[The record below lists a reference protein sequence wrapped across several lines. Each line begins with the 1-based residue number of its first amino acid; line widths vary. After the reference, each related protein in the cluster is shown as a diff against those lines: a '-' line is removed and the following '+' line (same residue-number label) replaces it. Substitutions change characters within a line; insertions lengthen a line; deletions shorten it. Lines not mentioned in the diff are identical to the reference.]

1 MAISTGRSGF
11 GLVSQVV
18 QIYAPPYVASIPK
31 GATVTYGNWVTV
43 PAGGGIPAGPAILEF
58 QSGSGEMQADN
69 QVVWRTV
76 TIT

>member
-11 GLVSQVV
+11 GLVSQAV

-31 GATVTYGNWVTV
+31 GATVTYGQWVTLQ
-43 PAGGGIPAGPAILEF
+43 PGSGPPQGPVILEF
-58 QSGSGEMQADN
+58 ASGSGMMQADN

>member
-1 MAISTGRSGF
+1 MPISTGRSGF
-11 GLVSQVV
+11 GLVSQAV

-43 PAGGGIPAGPAILEF
+43 PAGSAPPQGPIILEF
-58 QSGSGEMQADN
+58 ASGSGEMQADN

>member
-11 GLVSQVV
+11 GLVSQAV

-31 GATVTYGNWVTV
+31 GATVTYGQWQTL
-43 PAGGGIPAGPAILEF
+43 PAGGTFPSGAAIVEF
-58 QSGSGEMQADN
+58 QSGSGGMQADN

-76 TIT
+76 SIT

>member
-11 GLVSQVV
+11 GLVSQAV

-31 GATVTYGNWVTV
+31 GATVVYGNWQTLQ
-43 PAGGGIPAGPAILEF
+43 AGATLPPSPTILEF
-58 QSGSGEMQADN
+58 ASGSGAVQANN

-76 TIT
+76 SIT

>member
-11 GLVSQVV
+11 GLVSQAV

-31 GATVTYGNWVTV
+31 GATVTYGQWQTF
-43 PAGGGIPAGPAILEF
+43 PAGTVLPTSNTIYEF
-58 QSGSGEMQADN
+58 ASGSGALQANN
-69 QVVWRTV
+69 QIAWRTV

>member
-1 MAISTGRSGF
+1 MPISTGRSGF
-11 GLVSQVV
+11 GLVSQAV

-31 GATVTYGNWVTV
+31 GASVTYGNWVTV
-43 PAGGGIPAGPAILEF
+43 PAGGAVPQGPLILEF
-58 QSGSGEMQADN
+58 QSGSGQMQADN

>member
-11 GLVSQVV
+11 GLVSQAV

-31 GATVTYGNWVTV
+31 GATVTYGPWVT
-43 PAGGGIPAGPAILEF
+43 LEETQALPGAPVVVEI
-58 QSGSGEMQADN
+58 QSGSSALQAAN

>member
-11 GLVSQVV
+11 GLVSQAV

-31 GATVTYGNWVTV
+31 GATVVYGQWVTV
-43 PAGGGIPAGPAILEF
+43 PAGSAPPAGPAILEF